1 MQIVADASAFLAVVL
16 NESDRN
22 WVINKTLGRKIV
34 SPENLPYEIGNALI
48 KEIYMPTISMF
59 FGIVVSLY
67 FIDNRKHKRPHIHVK
82 YQDSEAVISIPNGK
96 LLDGE
101 LPPAKM
107 RLVLA
112 WIEIH
117 KDELMADWDLAISG
131 QPPFKIDPL
140 R

>member
-1 MQIVADASAFLAVVL
+1 MLTKQ
-16 NESDRN
+16 RTCY
-22 WVINKTLGRKIV
+22 NKLFQWTAKYAATEFYRYK
-34 SPENLPYEIGNALI
+34 Y
-48 KEIYMPTISMF
+48 KEINMPTISMF

-82 YQDSEAVISIPNGK
+82 YQDSEAVISIPNGE

-117 KDELMADWDLAISG
+117 KDELMADWDLAASG
-131 QPPFKIDPL
+131 QQPFKIDPL